1 VRHDMWVGQQL
12 GACAELRAWCLRLH
26 PSSPVRVGNV
36 RLGLI
41 PPGWWASLHGRG
53 TLLTVSGALVVHG
66 TCAQPLE
73 SDVQSTNAGGSGHH
87 PVEDTCHSI
96 PLRAPGSSSPS
107 TGGVKEGGRRSL
119 PSMCVGLQGPASLYA
134 RQQ

>member
-1 VRHDMWVGQQL
+1 MRHDMWVGQQL

-36 RLGLI
+36 RLDLI

-73 SDVQSTNAGGSGHH
+73 SDVQSTNVTAFMAGRKDRPAGARCCDGSIVH
-87 PVEDTCHSI
+87 
-96 PLRAPGSSSPS
+96 
-107 TGGVKEGGRRSL
+107 
-119 PSMCVGLQGPASLYA
+119 
-134 RQQ
+134 